1 MKFYPLAD
9 LRFCLKF
16 TDVLNFI
23 ERRMLGTFEFK
34 PAFDDDDLPSRP
46 GTLLGYCQAHR
57 ASPHDYDIRH
67 DDGVVVKLRKP
78 PYPHLRGVLFE
89 ETEVQPVHNDR

>member
-9 LRFCLKF
+9 LCFGLKL

-23 ERRMLGTFEFK
+23 ERRMLGTLEFK
-34 PAFDDDDLPSRP
+34 PAFDDDNLPSRP

-57 ASPHDYDIRH
+57 ASPHDYDIRR
-67 DDGVVVKLRKP
+67 DGRVVVELRKP
-78 PYPHLRGVLFE
+78 IRSYWGL
-89 ETEVQPVHNDR
+89 